1 MKARVEPHAGDMLV
15 AENIAIARGGLLLFA
30 ELSFRIRRGEALILM
45 GPNGA
50 GKTSLMRAIAGL
62 LPLAAGRLDNPFASA
77 WVSPEMALKPDRHVI
92 DELRFWAGL
101 DGGEARIEAAC
112 AAMGADLLLDM
123 PCGYLSSGQRQR
135 VNIAR
140 AIISGAPLWLLD
152 EPANAL
158 DAASVARLVAAI
170 ARHRDGGGLAV
181 VATHQ
186 PLPLPDARTL
196 QL

>member
-15 AENIAIARGGLLLFA
+15 AENIAITRGGLLLFA
-30 ELSFRIRRGEALILM
+30 DISFHVGRGGALILI

-62 LPLAAGRLDNPFASA
+62 LPLAGGRLDNPFTRA
-77 WVSPEMALKPDRHVI
+77 WVSPEMALKPDRPVI

-101 DGGEARIEAAC
+101 DGGEARIGAAC
-112 AAMGADLLLDM
+112 AAMGADRLLDM

-140 AIISGAPLWLLD
+140 AIVSGADLWLMD

-158 DAASVARLVAAI
+158 DATSVARLLAAI
-170 ARHRDGGGLAV
+170 ARHRDGGGLAI

-186 PLPLPDARTL
+186 PLPLPDAQTL
-196 QL
+196 QI